1 MNNINILKIM
11 IKMNNLNIMKNMK
24 IMIIMK
30 IMNIMNI
37 MISVNIFFNINVMR
51 HSKLVHQSQSQIV
64 QLSPPIFGQLFEK
77 LIFCFPLNN

>member
-1 MNNINILKIM
+1 MSNINILKIM

-37 MISVNIFFNINVMR
+37 MISVNIFFNITLWDIPSLCIN
-51 HSKLVHQSQSQIV
+51 
-64 QLSPPIFGQLFEK
+64 LSLK
-77 LIFCFPLNN
+77 LINFHLPYLVKFFKN